1 MTEKLNNYQKG
12 KAKAIEKAQF
22 WQEYFA
28 EVSMSWGE
36 VAFWQGYFTKL
47 AKRYGL
53 VKEFKE
59 NAII

>member
-1 MTEKLNNYQKG
+1 MSNYQKG

-22 WQEYFA
+22 WQEFFA

-36 VAFWQGYFTKL
+36 LTFWQGYFTKL

>member
-1 MTEKLNNYQKG
+1 MTGKLNNYQKG

-22 WQEYFA
+22 WQEFFA

-36 VAFWQGYFTKL
+36 VAFWQGYFYKL